1 MKKVWVAG
9 GLLIFAIS
17 AKAQLTQSIAYD
29 MSQLPL
35 KCIHNEYPNK
45 TSHLADS
52 DTNAILK
59 PHELHPSFYGCLDW
73 HSSVHGHWMLAKVA
87 KSYPDIAN
95 YDTIMRALVSA
106 FQTAKIATE
115 TEYFGK
121 YTASNTYER
130 TYGWAWLLKLDNE
143 LRTWNNPL
151 AQQWYQSL
159 QPLTQKIVALWK
171 AYLPKQPYPS
181 RMGMHP
187 NTAFGLTFA
196 LEWAKENK
204 DTAFENLIVAKG
216 KAYFLHDRKI
226 PAHLEP
232 DGADFFSP
240 SLEEAELMSKIL
252 SQKSFAIWLNGFF
265 TPEGIAKLSEPPMV
279 GDKSDYQTVHLQGL
293 YFTRAWCMKHIAAA
307 LPVSHP
313 LKYKFETLSKRYI
326 HSALP
331 ELEKTGYGGEHWLA
345 TFAVYALTE

>member
-1 MKKVWVAG
+1 MSSLFLCVIIVG
-9 GLLIFAIS
+9 
-17 AKAQLTQSIAYD
+17 KAQLTQAIAYD
-29 MSQLPL
+29 MSKLPL

-45 TSHLADS
+45 TSHLSDS
-52 DTNAILK
+52 DSDAVLK

-87 KSYPDIAN
+87 KSYPHIPN
-95 YDTIMRALVSA
+95 YDTIMQALAAA
-106 FQTAKIATE
+106 FQPGKMVQEVA
-115 TEYFGK
+115 YFGK

-143 LRTWNNPL
+143 LRTWNNSQ
-151 AQQWYQSL
+151 AQQWYHKL
-159 QPLTQKIVALWK
+159 QPLTQKIVQLWK

-187 NTAFGLTFA
+187 NTAFGLSFA
-196 LEWAKENK
+196 LEWARGNK
-204 DTAFENLIVAKG
+204 DTSFEKMIIAKG
-216 KAYFLHDRKI
+216 KSYFLKDKNI
-226 PAHLEP
+226 PAQLEP

-240 SLEEAELMSKIL
+240 SLEEAEFMSKIL
-252 SQKSFAIWLNGFF
+252 PQQSFVKWISNFF
-265 TPEGIAKLSEPPMV
+265 TAEGLSRLSESPVV

-293 YFTRAWCMKHIAAA
+293 YFTRAWCMKHIAAS
-307 LPVSHP
+307 LPIGHP
-313 LKYKFETLSKRYI
+313 LKSKFNLLSQRYLA
-326 HSALP
+326 SALP